1 MWSFSGVRFEDF
13 TLPYPISEILWDAF
27 RGAREG
33 VEFGPPRKDV
43 ITTAVLTFPSRAVA
57 FRMPV
62 PKPFDLSYTNT
73 RALG

>member
-1 MWSFSGVRFEDF
+1 M
-13 TLPYPISEILWDAF
+13 
-27 RGAREG
+27 
-33 VEFGPPRKDV
+33 EFGPPRKDV